1 MPEPFQFMP
10 VGPAAGQNVTLR
22 AALAVV
28 VDVLVGLPVMA
39 I

>member
-1 MPEPFQFMP
+1 MP
-10 VGPAAGQNVTLR
+10 VGPAGRPNVTLR

-28 VDVLVGLPVMA
+28 VDVLLELPVMA